1 MGVQPYSFLL
11 WSVCIGFAG
20 LCVAT
25 RRSSRWIA
33 TALTKMAASTA
44 FVVIALI
51 NGALE
56 TDYGLLV
63 LAALVFSWFGDL
75 FLLSDRHTLIL
86 GGIAAFFLAHVA
98 FAAAFTR
105 LIIDVRDLTLAF
117 AVLFAAGVAILLW
130 LWKHLSGVYRAAV
143 PAYII
148 AIVVMSAL
156 AIAANRSPTLPLA
169 AGAILFAISD
179 VNVAEDR
186 FIKPRRAWSWGLP
199 LYYIAQLLLAGSV
212 IAVR

>member
-25 RRSSRWIA
+25 RQSSRWIA
-33 TALTKMAASTA
+33 TAVTKMTASTA
-44 FVVIALI
+44 FVAIALI
-51 NGALE
+51 NGALD
-56 TDYGLLV
+56 TDYGVLV

-75 FLLSDRHTLIL
+75 FLLSERYTFVL

-98 FAAAFTR
+98 FAAAFSR
-105 LIIDVRDLTLAF
+105 LFLDIENLTFAL
-117 AVLFAAGVAILLW
+117 AVLLAVGLAILWW
-130 LWKHLSGVYRAAV
+130 LWRHLSGLYRAAV
-143 PAYII
+143 PAYLI
-148 AIVVMSAL
+148 AIVAMSSL

-179 VNVAEDR
+179 VTVAEDR
-186 FIKPRRAWSWGLP
+186 FIKPGRTTAWGLP
-199 LYYIAQLLLAGSV
+199 LYYLAQLLLAGSV